1 MKTNKNLIE
10 MIYLLKIFQIKKTLL
25 IAVLIAFASCSS
37 SDDIDNSID
46 TSLLYGQWYRVG
58 LCQEQNSLLLNSNKS
73 YVSFHSGAVNC
84 EDPEPDTYKY
94 TGTFEVSNGLISYS
108 QSTIELI
115 IDGTNLTVHEFPN
128 PDIKREI
135 TILTETA
142 LEIKT
147 TIDRGNNVIEIL
159 STANYEH

>member
-1 MKTNKNLIE
+1 M
-10 MIYLLKIFQIKKTLL
+10 KKTLL
-25 IAVLIAFASCSS
+25 LVVLIAFFSCSS
-37 SDDIDNSID
+37 SDNNDTSID
-46 TSLLYGQWYRVG
+46 VGLLYGQWYKVG

-84 EDPEPDTYKY
+84 DDPEPDTYKY
-94 TGTFEVSNGLISYS
+94 TGTFEVRNSLMSYS

-115 IDGTNLTVHEFPN
+115 IDGTNLTEHEFPN

-159 STANYEH
+159 GTATYEH